1 MLPQRSATPAQLA
14 VDRAHRLER
23 ALRRIF
29 ASLRTGEPPF
39 EILLGQL
46 AEQHDLEE
54 EEILEA
60 WRNTPLG
67 RWIDETDDPS
77 AHFRVCD

>member
-1 MLPQRSATPAQLA
+1 M
-14 VDRAHRLER
+14 
-23 ALRRIF
+23 RRIY

-39 EILLGQL
+39 ELLLAQL

-67 RWIDETDDPS
+67 RWIEDTEDPA
-77 AHFRVCD
+77 AHFRVCDARRADTDEA